1 MSKFIDW
8 FTTKLKCSGFPTEEG
23 IDNNIINQVD
33 IVINVSDENINIRTY
48 KKYAMY
54 GIQYY
59 WFPMN
64 EISKTSNIGINS
76 VFGALNIL
84 FEAEKDGKIALV
96 HCHAGVNRS
105 RTIIDAYYYMR
116 TNKHLNDTIP
126 EIDESFWEMFNIENS
141 EDSILTGYS
150 NNRLVE
156 NCNSGNLPVLRKFEK
171 FLHLLNLQLIAG
183 EEVSIDN
190 LLLKSQ
196 II

>member
-8 FTTKLKCSGFPTEEG
+8 FTRKLKCSGFPTEKG
-23 IDNNIINQVD
+23 INNDIINQVD

-84 FEAEKDGKIALV
+84 FEAEKDGKIVLV

-105 RTIIDAYYYMR
+105 RTIIDSYYYMR
-116 TNKHLNDTIP
+116 TAKHLNNTVP
-126 EIDESFWEMFNIENS
+126 EIDASYWKMFDIKNR

-171 FLHLLNLQLIAG
+171 FLNLMNNQLTNG
-183 EEVSIDN
+183 YELSIDN
-190 LLLKSQ
+190 LLTKSQ